1 MRIVSLLPSAT
12 ETVCELGL
20 GENLVGVSH
29 ECDYPPFVSA
39 LPKVTRSLIP
49 HDASSLQI
57 DSLVRE
63 KLKTRKALYDLDMP
77 GLERLRP
84 DLIVTQALCDVCAV
98 AEAEVTAA
106 ACALPGQPKVVNLE
120 PMSIGEVLGT
130 LSLVANSAG
139 VPDHAM
145 VAIEKLKKRIDA
157 VAERSRQVKARP
169 RVVLLEWLDPPFSC
183 GHWTPE
189 LIGLA
194 GGDEVIA
201 SPGQRSRTIQWEE
214 VVVARP
220 DVLFI
225 ACCGFSVERT
235 LSDLPVLASRP
246 GWTDL
251 PAVRADR
258 VFVTDGNAYFSRPG
272 PRLVDSLEILAH
284 ALHPGIHPL
293 PQGLQ
298 RASRMN
304 PQPLADGKAILT

>member
-139 VPDHAM
+139 VPDRAM

-169 RVVLLEWLDPPFSC
+169 RVVFLEWLDPPFSC

-201 SPGQRSRTIQWEE
+201 RPGQRSRTIQWEE
-214 VVVARP
+214 VVAARP

-235 LSDLPVLASRP
+235 LSDLPGLASRP

>member
-20 GENLVGVSH
+20 GDSLVGVSH
-29 ECDYPPFVSA
+29 ECDYPHFISA

-63 KLKTRKALYDLDMP
+63 KLKTRKALYELDIP
-77 GLERLRP
+77 ALERLRP

-120 PMSIGEVLGT
+120 PMSVGDVLET
-130 LSLVANSAG
+130 LTLVANSAG
-139 VPDHAM
+139 VPDRA
-145 VAIEKLKKRIDA
+145 AGAREKLRRRIDA

-169 RVVLLEWLDPPFSC
+169 RVVFLEWLDPPFSC

-189 LIGLA
+189 LVGLA
-194 GGDEVIA
+194 GGDEIIA
-201 SPGQRSRTIQWEE
+201 RPGQPSRTIRWEE
-214 VVVARP
+214 VVAARP

-225 ACCGFSVERT
+225 ACCGFSVDRT
-235 LSDLPVLASRP
+235 LPDLPGLASRP
-246 GWTDL
+246 GWEDL

-293 PQGLQ
+293 PDGLQ
-298 RASRMN
+298 RANRMN
-304 PQPLADGKAILT
+304 PRLLADSKAILT

>member
-77 GLERLRP
+77 GLERLQP

-139 VPDHAM
+139 VPDRAM

-169 RVVLLEWLDPPFSC
+169 RVVFLEWLDPPFSC

-201 SPGQRSRTIQWEE
+201 RPGHRSRTIQWEE
-214 VVVARP
+214 VVAARP

-235 LSDLPVLASRP
+235 LSDLPGLASRP

-298 RASRMN
+298 PASRIN
-304 PQPLADGKAILT
+304 PRPLADGKVILT